1 MEKKKMTAILI
12 LLAFL
17 LAPLVISV
25 LFLSVKILTDLVWG
39 KEEDEEK

>member
-1 MEKKKMTAILI
+1 MKATFI
-12 LLAFL
+12 LLALL

-25 LFLSVKILTDLVWG
+25 LFVAVKVLTDLVWG